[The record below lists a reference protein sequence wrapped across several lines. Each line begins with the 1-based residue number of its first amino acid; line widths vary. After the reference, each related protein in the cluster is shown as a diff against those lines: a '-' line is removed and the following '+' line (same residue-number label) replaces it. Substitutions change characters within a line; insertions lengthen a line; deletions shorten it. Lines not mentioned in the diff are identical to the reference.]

1 MGSSLLRHSGIQARR
16 AAASPPW
23 LTWTAAV
30 LLAGQKR
37 PVPPHATGADDRT
50 GQKNPGGQASQ
61 RSWACRTGSA
71 ARGSLALGASS
82 TSTEPFAPVAACPGG
97 QARQSVS
104 LPSPSRLAYRP
115 AGQGRQAVKLAFEN
129 RPASQTEH
137 AVVGSPSSSV
147 TANFPESQDL
157 QSDALSSR
165 ISSLYLPA
173 GHTEQLS
180 DPFDAKV
187 PMLQMSQNVAP
198 WLAEKKPASQEGQ
211 EASPGMNWK
220 LPGGQGIGNPV
231 PMGHI
236 SPGLHCAHW
245 ARNPNTAPEYI
256 RNTSLPSGLIRTF

>member
-1 MGSSLLRHSGIQARR
+1 MIAQGRR
-16 AAASPPW
+16 IRVGKP
-23 LTWTAAV
+23 
-30 LLAGQKR
+30 R
-37 PVPPHATGADDRT
+37 I
-50 GQKNPGGQASQ
+50 
-61 RSWACRTGSA
+61 
-71 ARGSLALGASS
+71 ASS

-97 QARQSVS
+97 QGRQSVS

-157 QSDALSSR
+157 QSDALPSR

-173 GHTEQLS
+173 GHAEQLS

-220 LPGGQGIGNPV
+220 LPGGQGIGNPGSL
-231 PMGHI
+231 GHFALI
-236 SPGLHCAHW
+236 IAIFWNPDHAVKSQRPGGRIAHEYRHR
-245 ARNPNTAPEYI
+245 AIDRGSYVHLLTVRTDDDASSATRALRKLDREEKATPNHLRRP
-256 RNTSLPSGLIRTF
+256 PRTLAYRQD